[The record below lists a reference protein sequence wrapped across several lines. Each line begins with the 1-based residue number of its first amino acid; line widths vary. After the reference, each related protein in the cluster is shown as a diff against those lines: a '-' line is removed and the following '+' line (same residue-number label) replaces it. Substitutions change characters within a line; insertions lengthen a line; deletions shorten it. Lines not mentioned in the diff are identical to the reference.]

1 MSECAS
7 AECARAAYL
16 VDTDDKHGRVVGGGR
31 DDDLLGAALEVG
43 LSLSL
48 LGEHA
53 GGLDDV
59 VSAGVL
65 PGDLSGVLLGVE
77 RDGVAVDDELAVLL
91 ADLALEAAVGRVV
104 LEHVNLRERR
114 T

>member
-1 MSECAS
+1 M
-7 AECARAAYL
+7 
-16 VDTDDKHGRVVGGGR
+16 
-31 DDDLLGAALEVG
+31 G
-43 LSLSL
+43 LSLGL

-59 VSAGVL
+59 VGAGVL

-77 RDGVAVDDELAVLL
+77 RDGVAVHDELAVLL

-104 LEHVNLRERR
+104 LEHVNLRARR